1 MLNPTI
7 RWTLIVL
14 AVVALLSL
22 LALWS
27 WGRFAARAQGEP
39 ASALPVADGATALDR
54 LTQPLLAAQAPQASG
69 AAMLGDGVQA
79 FVARARSARAAERSL
94 DVMYYIWHADLTG
107 HLLQHELMAAA
118 ERGVRVRLL
127 IDDMNVAG
135 RDDALLAMDAHPN
148 LEVRL
153 FNPSRNRAG
162 GLRRALEMGLR
173 FVGFTRRM
181 HNKAWI
187 ADNRLAIVGGRNVGD
202 EYFDA
207 ADDTNFQDADL
218 LLLGPA
224 VAQTSDVFD
233 AFWNS
238 AAVVPLRALHSR
250 GSRWTTE
257 EFAARRAQWWADAQ
271 ATPWVQA
278 LAGRDDLQDKLRPGG
293 GLTLHWS
300 PSLRVLSDPP
310 EKASPLAQQQE
321 RAGWLLFDV
330 MALLFSA
337 ERDSW
342 LISPYF
348 VPGETGTLLLAGQ
361 ARRGVQVRVLTNS
374 LAAND
379 VPVVHA
385 GYMDYR
391 APLLRQGVTLYEL
404 RPGSAKTERELLG
417 SSGAS
422 LHTKAFVVD
431 GARGFVGSYNFDPR
445 SAQLNTEMGVVFD
458 HPALAAE
465 VRQLFDTGTRPESA
479 WRVELAEGG
488 GLRWQAEGGAGSE
501 GERVWTHEPETSA
514 GLRALVWLLGWLPIE
529 SQL

>member
-1 MLNPTI
+1 MLNPAV
-7 RWTLIVL
+7 RWALIVL
-14 AVVALLSL
+14 AVVAVLSV

-39 ASALPVADGATALDR
+39 ASALPVADAATALDR
-54 LTQPLLAAQAPQASG
+54 LVQPLLAAQAPAASG
-69 AAMLGDGVQA
+69 AAMLGDGVSA
-79 FVARARSARAAERSL
+79 FVARARTGRAAERSL
-94 DVMYYIWHADLTG
+94 DAMYYIWHGDLTG

-127 IDDMNVAG
+127 LDDMNVVG

-153 FNPSRNRAG
+153 FNPGRNRAS

-207 ADDTNFQDADL
+207 AADTNFHDADL

-224 VAQTSDVFD
+224 VVQASAVFD

-238 AAVVPLRALHSR
+238 AAVVPLRALHGR
-250 GSRWTTE
+250 GSRWTPE
-257 EFAARRAQWWADAQ
+257 ELGARRRQWQDEARAS
-271 ATPWVQA
+271 PWVQA
-278 LAGRDDLQDKLRPGG
+278 LAARDDLSEQLANG
-293 GLTLHWS
+293 GLTVHWS

-310 EKASPLAQQQE
+310 EKASPLAQRQE

-330 MALLFSA
+330 MALLYSA

-379 VPVVHA
+379 VPLVHA
-385 GYMDYR
+385 GYRDYR
-391 APLLRQGVTLYEL
+391 EPLLRQGVALYEL
-404 RPGSAKTERELLG
+404 RPGHARTERELLG

-431 GARGFVGSYNFDPR
+431 GQRGFVGSFNFDPR

-458 HPALAAE
+458 HAALAAE
-465 VRQLFDTGTRPESA
+465 VRQLFDTGIRPESA
-479 WRVELAEGG
+479 WRVDLAEGG
-488 GLRWQAEGGAGSE
+488 GLRWRAESAA
-501 GERVWTHEPETSA
+501 GERVWTHEPETGA
-514 GLRALVWLLGWLPIE
+514 GLRALVWLMSWLPIE